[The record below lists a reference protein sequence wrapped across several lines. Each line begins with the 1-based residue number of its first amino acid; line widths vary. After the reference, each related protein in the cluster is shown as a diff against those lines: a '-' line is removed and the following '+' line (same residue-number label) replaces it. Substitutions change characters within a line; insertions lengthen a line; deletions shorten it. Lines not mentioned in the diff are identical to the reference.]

1 MHHGEQIFEIQLD
14 YLAHELLVDSAAGRS
29 VRRSLPG
36 MSVADFY
43 AEVTAALHLLGIGVR
58 IAQPRAFDLG
68 DRRAFATDTIHR
80 SYDPESVT
88 RYWRILT
95 TVDSILKEFG
105 WRYTGKSSPVHHFW
119 HSFDIAVTR
128 FSGRGAPV
136 DPRADHVTREAYSHE
151 VISFGFWFGD
161 DKFPAPAFYAYAA
174 PEPEEL
180 AGQPLEPAEASW
192 TERAGSH
199 LAVLPW
205 AAVRTARQPRAAAL
219 AFLESAWRAGTVT
232 QDLRRVAD
240 VHGADLVGVRR
251 HPVPQQSA
259 GTVAAEGPERR
270 AHLERPPVLGCR
282 WPRPGAATRRGVPL
296 GDEGGAGDV
305 DLDLVIQSTWTD
317 VFLFWP
323 PCCPGHS

>member
-305 DLDLVIQSTWTD
+305 DRISTW
-317 VFLFWP
+317 
-323 PCCPGHS
+323 